1 MKAIKILERALVSIP
16 IMFGVAIIV
25 FLFMRLTPGD
35 PVDIMMGRGGAVS
48 AGEIE
53 KLRSEFHLD
62 QPLARPIVA
71 FSERCS
77 ARRFGIF
84 LCSKNSCHDPD

>member
-35 PVDIMMGRGGAVS
+35 PVDIMMGRSGAVS
-48 AGEIE
+48 TARL
-53 KLRSEFHLD
+53 KNCVRSSTWINRYTFSCGFFSKTQCAATWAILMSKRLLS
-62 QPLARPIVA
+62 QP
-71 FSERCS
+71 
-77 ARRFGIF
+77 
-84 LCSKNSCHDPD
+84 